1 MSHSSPFTDASTN
14 LAGRSSVPRRVVHMD
29 LDCFYAAVEELEDP
43 RLRDKPV
50 AVVMGLDARG
60 RGAVTTASY
69 AARARGVR
77 GAMPLAAARQCCPD
91 LIVLPVR
98 HALYRDYSRR
108 VMAVLDD
115 LSPIIQQISIDEAFA
130 EVTGP
135 GDVVDLARNTRDR
148 IREEI
153 GLSASFG
160 IATSKLVA
168 KIATSQGKPRG
179 FVTVAP
185 GQEAAFLAPL
195 AVDALWGVGPRTG
208 DRLRGLGIETLG
220 QLAVTEPSTL
230 ASTFGPRRAL
240 ELCRNAQGID
250 ESPLDTDRRTKSIS
264 AEQTLGG
271 EADPR
276 RLWALYQEMASDVS
290 HRLRQHRLQARTVGI
305 KLRRGDW
312 SLMTREQTLPQPVD
326 DPERIAAVAA
336 ALMRAHWRR
345 GTPLRLVGIRVSGL
359 SLHLG
364 AAQLPLFPD
373 SPVP

>member
-1 MSHSSPFTDASTN
+1 
-14 LAGRSSVPRRVVHMD
+14 MD

-43 RLRDKPV
+43 RLRGKPV

-69 AARARGVR
+69 AARALGVR
-77 GAMPLAAARQCCPD
+77 GAMPLTTARQCCPD

-98 HALYRDYSRR
+98 HALYREYSRR

-115 LSPIIQQISIDEAFA
+115 LSPFIQQISIDEAFV

-135 GDVVDLARNTRDR
+135 GDVVALARATRDR
-148 IREEI
+148 IRDEI

-168 KIATSQGKPRG
+168 KIATSQGKPHG
-179 FVTVAP
+179 FVTVLP

-208 DRLRGLGIETLG
+208 ERLRGLGIENLG
-220 QLAVTEPSTL
+220 HLAETEPSALT
-230 ASTFGPRRAL
+230 STFGPRRAL
-240 ELCRNAQGID
+240 ELCRSAQGLD
-250 ESPLDTDRRTKSIS
+250 ESPLDTDRRTKSMS

-276 RLWALYQEMASDVS
+276 RLWILYQEMAVDVS
-290 HRLRQHRLQARTVGI
+290 HRLRQHQLQARTVGI

-359 SLHLG
+359 TSPLG

-373 SPVP
+373 KLTP

>member
-1 MSHSSPFTDASTN
+1 
-14 LAGRSSVPRRVVHMD
+14 MD

-43 RLRDKPV
+43 RLRGKPV

-69 AARARGVR
+69 AARALGVR
-77 GAMPLAAARQCCPD
+77 GAMPLTTARQCCPD

-98 HALYRDYSRR
+98 HALYREYSRR

-115 LSPIIQQISIDEAFA
+115 LSPFIQQISIDEAFV

-135 GDVVDLARNTRDR
+135 GDVVALARATRDR
-148 IREEI
+148 IRDEI

-168 KIATSQGKPRG
+168 KIATSQGKPHG
-179 FVTVAP
+179 FVTVLP

-208 DRLRGLGIETLG
+208 ERLRGLGIENLG
-220 QLAVTEPSTL
+220 HLAETEPSALT
-230 ASTFGPRRAL
+230 STFGPRRAL
-240 ELCRNAQGID
+240 ELCRSAQGLD
-250 ESPLDTDRRTKSIS
+250 ESPLDTDRRTKSMS

-276 RLWALYQEMASDVS
+276 RLWILYQEMAVDVS
-290 HRLRQHRLQARTVGI
+290 HRLRQHQLQARTVGI
-305 KLRRGDW
+305 KLRLGDW

-359 SLHLG
+359 TSPLG

-373 SPVP
+373 KLTP